1 MNILITGAT
10 GFIGSNLV
18 KQLFRINDIKITA
31 LTRRKVL
38 INNVNVKVV
47 DLCNKNELDKIFRE
61 NKFDL
66 VYHIAGL
73 RGISKIEFEEYFK
86 SNTLPTKI
94 ISELCLRYNIKF
106 VYISS
111 VGVHGTI
118 PKNLPCDENSEFV
131 PDCNYH
137 LSKILAEKEILHLIS
152 MGLNAIIIR
161 PTITYGPEDYGF
173 INKIIRLIDLNFPFF
188 PKETIIHILSVYNL
202 INLLISLKDIDFNHI
217 IEESRGYPAFIVAD
231 KKPIFLGNLVEIIQK
246 NLNKKSITLG
256 NKKILNIT
264 GNFLK
269 MIKLN
274 GISLKI
280 DLISKDW
287 FYSIDKAQMILNYYP
302 KETDDEIIK
311 TIKWY
316 GEKKDKKGN

>member
-18 KQLFRINDIKITA
+18 KQLSRINDVKITA
-31 LTRRKVL
+31 LTRRKVV
-38 INNVNVKVV
+38 INNVNVKTV
-47 DLCNKNELDKIFRE
+47 DLCNKNELDTVFRE

-66 VYHIAGL
+66 VYHIAGF
-73 RGISKIEFEEYFK
+73 RGISKIEFEEYYK
-86 SNTLPTKI
+86 SNILPTKI
-94 ISELCLRYNIKF
+94 ISELCLKYKIKF

-111 VGVHGTI
+111 IGVHGTI
-118 PKNLPCDENSEFV
+118 PKNLPCDENSELV

-152 MGLNAIIIR
+152 SGLNAIIIR

-173 INKIIRLIDLNFPFF
+173 IYKIIRLIDLNFPFF
-188 PKETIIHILSVYNL
+188 PKETIIHLLSVYNL
-202 INLLISLKDIDFNHI
+202 INLLISLKDIDFNRV
-217 IEESRGYPAFIVAD
+217 IEESGGYPAFIVAD
-231 KKPIFLGNLVEIIQK
+231 KKPIFFGDLVAIIQK
-246 NLNKKSITLG
+246 NLNKKSIKLG
-256 NKKILNIT
+256 NKKVLNKIS
-264 GNFLK
+264 FFK
-269 MIKLN
+269 WIKLS
-274 GISLKI
+274 GISLKL

-316 GEKKDKKGN
+316 NEKKGKKGN